1 MKSKIIQKSS
11 LSHIGATGPISE
23 IQSLLEDVRY
33 ILVASHIDPDGD
45 SLGTQLAFASYL
57 RHLGKEVYLVR
68 ESEVPAKYRFLP
80 GINAITPVSSY
91 SKDFLVST
99 ALILECPNV
108 ERIGQASRFLTPNA
122 KIINIDHHQDNDRYG
137 DINWINTE
145 VSSVGEMAFEYFQ
158 QVGFQITADTAE
170 QLYTAILTDTGRFR
184 YSSTSSQTMAIAGRL
199 IEAGANPQKI
209 CDNVYYNLR
218 PSSMKLIGKVLNVI
232 EFFDEGSICLLTLTQ
247 QMLNESNAEASES
260 EGLVDFTLFTEGV
273 VAGAL
278 VKEIDTHQTKVSL
291 RSRDSVNVATV
302 AARFGG
308 GGHFNASGCILPVG
322 LTEAKKEIIKL
333 LREAR
338 DGRTR

>member
-1 MKSKIIQKSS
+1 
-11 LSHIGATGPISE
+11 
-23 IQSLLEDVRY
+23 
-33 ILVASHIDPDGD
+33 
-45 SLGTQLAFASYL
+45 
-57 RHLGKEVYLVR
+57 
-68 ESEVPAKYRFLP
+68 
-80 GINAITPVSSY
+80 
-91 SKDFLVST
+91 
-99 ALILECPNV
+99 
-108 ERIGQASRFLTPNA
+108 
-122 KIINIDHHQDNDRYG
+122 
-137 DINWINTE
+137 
-145 VSSVGEMAFEYFQ
+145 
-158 QVGFQITADTAE
+158 
-170 QLYTAILTDTGRFR
+170 
-184 YSSTSSQTMAIAGRL
+184 
-199 IEAGANPQKI
+199 
-209 CDNVYYNLR
+209 LR